1 MRTRVA
7 TALVAIALAAA
18 SGAAPAQGACRDL
31 RDCLDSLA
39 RDTAEI
45 LHRGAQRAGGSPRMS
60 FRRAFSEP
68 RGVRIFCSALSG
80 GLRNVLHELVQKDL
94 SRFDLD
100 FDLHL
105 AERDRVEPPE
115 ATMVWKTRDGAE
127 TMAVDAHIA
136 LPEGR
141 SRRLSA
147 AVPVSALS
155 EEERACLFDF
165 HEREAWVETP
175 RDRVVVLREYP
186 TFRADDVVKE
196 LQPGEK
202 LHVVGRIEAPGH
214 EDEGWSVVAWTDD
227 ELPDRRNVF
236 VKGLGPLVEAA
247 RADDEADDEA
257 YADARRADTV
267 SAYNAYL
274 SERPSGR
281 HAAKAQRRRNAAA
294 ARADDEAYADARR
307 ADTVSAYDAYLSER
321 PSGRNAAEAQ
331 QLRDAAAA
339 REREPWREFRD
350 CEECPRMVVVPA
362 GEFEMGSPPSEEG
375 RFDGEEEP
383 VHPVRIGE
391 PFAIGIHEVTRG
403 EFARFVSAA
412 GRETGNSCL
421 SRDGEG
427 FVERP
432 GATWRNPGFEQ
443 TDDHPVVCVSWNDAV
458 AYARWLSGETGH
470 DYRLPSESEWEYA
483 ARAGTRAARW
493 WGEDASSQCAH
504 ANGAAG
510 ETSVDWRYE
519 GCEDEHVRTAPV
531 GSFQANDWKLR
542 DMLGNVWE
550 WTRDCWNEDYAAAP
564 SDGSAREAG
573 DCRFRVFRGGSWMS
587 EPRYLRAAIRGA
599 SAIRRANASEVRL
612 DDAGFRVVRALAR

>member
-1 MRTRVA
+1 MRTLVA
-7 TALVAIALAAA
+7 TALVAIALAVA

-45 LHRGAQRAGGSPRMS
+45 LHREAQRAGGSPRMS
-60 FRRAFSEP
+60 FRRASSEP
-68 RGVRIFCSALSG
+68 RGVRIFCSALSE

-147 AVPVSALS
+147 SVPVSALS

-236 VKGLGPLVEAA
+236 AKGLGPLVEAA
-247 RADDEADDEA
+247 RADDEAFADALGADTASA
-257 YADARRADTV
+257 YA
-267 SAYNAYL
+267 AYL
-274 SERPSGR
+274 SEW
-281 HAAKAQRRRNAAA
+281 
-294 ARADDEAYADARR
+294 
-307 ADTVSAYDAYLSER
+307 
-321 PSGRNAAEAQ
+321 PSGRNAAEARR
-331 QLRDAAAA
+331 LRDDAAA
-339 REREPWREFRD
+339 REREPGHEFRD

-383 VHPVRIGE
+383 VRRVRIGE

-421 SRDGEG
+421 SRDGEK

-432 GATWRNPGFEQ
+432 GATWRNPGFGQ
-443 TDDHPVVCVSWNDAV
+443 TDDHPVVCVSWDDAV
-458 AYARWLSGETGH
+458 AYAGWLSGETGH
-470 DYRLPSESEWEYA
+470 EYRLPSESEWEYA
-483 ARAGTRAARW
+483 ARAGTRTARW
-493 WGEDASSQCAH
+493 WGEDASGQCAH

-510 ETSVDWRYE
+510 ETSVDWRHE
-519 GCEDEHVRTAPV
+519 GCEDKHVRTAPV
-531 GSFQANDWKLR
+531 GSFPANGWKLR

-573 DCRFRVFRGGSWMS
+573 DCRSRVFRGGSWNS

-612 DDAGFRVVRALAR
+612 DDAGFRVVRAVAP